1 MTPARPRVVLVSESY
16 NGERVKSRTPQR
28 VREETPVRRASPGP
42 PKTDSSLS
50 MPYPVTLVRDDADEG
65 SWVATIDALP
75 GCTARGVTPDET
87 LERAS
92 AAVAEWVEAAKR
104 EGRDVPEPKS
114 LHAHSGRLLLRM
126 PQTLHAELSRAAERE
141 KVSLNQFITD
151 ALAGALGWRA
161 PRKTPVTRSV
171 LPVEGVGGVEGSA
184 SGQASVTP
192 AGSQR
197 RSRFLSAVFVTNG
210 VVVALA
216 AVVAIIVL
224 IVALLR

>member
-1 MTPARPRVVLVSESY
+1 MTPPRPRVVPVSASY

-28 VREETPVRRASPGP
+28 VREETPVRRASPEP
-42 PKTDSSLS
+42 PKTDSLLS

-161 PRKTPVTRSV
+161 PQRAPVTRSV
-171 LPVEGVGGVEGSA
+171 LPSEGVRGVEGA
-184 SGQASVTP
+184 SGQASVAS

-197 RSRFLSAVFVTNG
+197 RSRFLNAVFVANG